1 LSQGLQ
7 WNTDS
12 FATNGQ
18 ISVESSYVDP
28 FVTWASD
35 NGLEG
40 ADAAKSADPDGDGVN
55 NLLEFATN
63 SDPKNGGSKAR
74 VYGKIHMIGG
84 NPVLTYTVA
93 TRAAATFAANGSKQ
107 EATKDEVKYT
117 IEGSDDLT
125 TWNTVAVTEVVG
137 ADATAVQGAIE
148 PVLPTLQSG
157 WEWHTFRTDGNASS
171 DASDYIRLKVT
182 EVAPQ

>member
-1 LSQGLQ
+1 M
-7 WNTDS
+7 
-12 FATNGQ
+12 
-18 ISVESSYVDP
+18 
-28 FVTWASD
+28 
-35 NGLEG
+35 EG
-40 ADAAKSADPDGDGVN
+40 
-55 NLLEFATN
+55 
-63 SDPKNGGSKAR
+63 KNH
-74 VYGKIHMIGG
+74 KIVG
-84 NPVLTYTVA
+84 NPVWTYTVA

-171 DASDYIRLKVT
+171 DSRDYNRLKVT